1 MDHCPKNPCLGR
13 WNRVNLHETDGRL
26 SVSVAEVLG
35 SGLLPLRYACGDVLE
50 PDVPGFRKEK
60 RQEGTKHLRP
70 DGLKPPRFTF
80 TKQPSNDQVRLYDAF
95 CMMLYDALCRS
106 MSSSDFTIIH
116 SLCGS
121 PACIAKPSSFSA
133 AASLAVSLGKLRQAI
148 SRLDL
153 EDSKAAKK
161 NGSC

>member
-1 MDHCPKNPCLGR
+1 MESCELARNWRQTQRLCGWSARQRAFASALWVWRCAGTWCSRIPKGKTPRRNKTP
-13 WNRVNLHETDGRL
+13 
-26 SVSVAEVLG
+26 SA
-35 SGLLPLRYACGDVLE
+35 
-50 PDVPGFRKEK
+50 K
-60 RQEGTKHLRP
+60 RPEATQILIHKTAIKSSSKDLWI
-70 DGLKPPRFTF
+70 
-80 TKQPSNDQVRLYDAF
+80 YDAF

-106 MSSSDFTIIH
+106 MSSSDFTVIH

-121 PACIAKPSSFSA
+121 PACIAKTSSFSA

-161 NGSC
+161 TDLAELCLW